1 MISWLFS
8 AGPTGAQG
16 TSRDLAGAELLTW
29 FTWLEKLKV
38 SGDRAA
44 AQQVSAVDTGQCG
57 RGEEISHECSGGNI
71 TLREILVALDASS
84 LMWTVGFDITP

>member
-1 MISWLFS
+1 M
-8 AGPTGAQG
+8 
-16 TSRDLAGAELLTW
+16 
-29 FTWLEKLKV
+29 

>member
-16 TSRDLAGAELLTW
+16 TSRDLAGAELPTW

-57 RGEEISHECSGGNI
+57 RGEEISHECFGGN
-71 TLREILVALDASS
+71 ILVALDASS
-84 LMWTVGFDITP
+84 LMWTVGFDVTP